1 MKLRLSL
8 LLLLFTFCLACKKDR
23 TRIGNIDSNLTGTWT
38 KPAPNT
44 SVATGRESIEF
55 FSNGDISISRYYVN
69 PSTQQILGYNSKY
82 VGNYRVTG
90 NGLIQLY
97 NMNVLSNT
105 SADPFVAIDKLSPKG
120 NSADQRYTYQITNLN
135 TTLSWTI
142 VCPANADCIG
152 TQQYTKQ

>member
-1 MKLRLSL
+1 MKQCLLL
-8 LLLLFTFCLACKKDR
+8 LLLLFTCCLACKKDR

-55 FSNGDISISRYYVN
+55 FPDGYISISRYYIN
-69 PSTQQILGYNSKY
+69 PSSQQIMGYNYKY
-82 VGNYRVTG
+82 AGKYRVTG

-105 SADPFVAIDKLSPKG
+105 STDPFVAIDKLTAKG
-120 NSADQRYTYQITNLN
+120 NSADQQYTYQLTSLN
-135 TTLSWTI
+135 TKLSWTI
-142 VCPANADCIG
+142 VCPPNADCIG